1 MVINF
6 ILSISIE
13 SVGLCSVNYTTNAQ
27 SLMLI
32 TFGSGP
38 DQYSNATP
46 ASFNFSTTHQQ
57 TLNSTTV
64 AGMFVFLNAM
74 PNTDYWHTEA
84 LDHTPNDAGG
94 YMFLVDV
101 ADPKESELFNS
112 TVNGLC
118 IGSRYEFSA
127 YLANIVKKNLNDPKP
142 NVRFE
147 VRAQTVQKDIL
158 AQTITGDIPDYET
171 MTWSKHGV
179 SFIASSTSVT
189 LLMISNVTVIRG
201 NDLAIDDIELRV
213 CSTPYFGFC
222 PSG

>member
-1 MVINF
+1 
-6 ILSISIE
+6 
-13 SVGLCSVNYTTNAQ
+13 
-27 SLMLI
+27 
-32 TFGSGP
+32 
-38 DQYSNATP
+38 
-46 ASFNFSTTHQQ
+46 
-57 TLNSTTV
+57 
-64 AGMFVFLNAM
+64 
-74 PNTDYWHTEA
+74 
-84 LDHTPNDAGG
+84 
-94 YMFLVDV
+94 
-101 ADPKESELFNS
+101 
-112 TVNGLC
+112 
-118 IGSRYEFSA
+118 
-127 YLANIVKKNLNDPKP
+127 LANIVKKNLNDPKP